1 MHDKPKARL
10 ASAHLILDRVP
21 RLYVV
26 TVLILC
32 FGVIPRCRAIDS
44 DNLIAQLTHTSWT
57 ASDGIPGTVR
67 AIAQTPDGYLWLGT
81 EAGLYR
87 FDGLHFLAWEPTGG
101 ERMPSSSVLALCV
114 SHDGSLWIGFTTG
127 VISRLSEG
135 QLKNFIPASGSPRG
149 KILSI
154 AEDSNGAIWA
164 AGQYAFGK
172 IENGEWQRMGAN
184 EGYLAPAAQYVLVD
198 RSGNVWVATDGYD
211 FALRTRETCIWRVC
225 EIDDK
230 VRRNAVLTLSKGA
243 NRFRTTRV
251 PVGFVPQMGEAPDG
265 SIWVADASNLSF
277 IRISS
282 ETGQI
287 SIVQKWL
294 YWPFCVLFDR
304 NNAVWIGLDRNGL
317 RRLNDFRNPEIPLTD
332 RFMHRE
338 GLSGDTVYSGLQDR
352 EGNIWFG
359 TDGGLDRFTNSK
371 VTWFSPPRNLSHGQ
385 LLGLTS
391 TADGSVWMFEY
402 SQGGVHRYLEG
413 RSTTSR
419 LPGNGTQSSI
429 LSFYAENSRT
439 IWVGGEFGLG
449 ELLDGH
455 LSLVTIPGTLPG
467 TVEAIN
473 KATDGS
479 LWISMWGTD
488 SIERPM
494 RLKDGLWTDF
504 RKIFALPNY
513 RCRVVQHDS
522 AGLMWLGYEDGEV
535 AVYENDTFKTYSA
548 KDGLIGGQVNT
559 IFEDSKKRIWVGG
572 DGGLS
577 RFDDG
582 HFETLTMKNGLPGH
596 SVSGVLED
604 DDGFFWLAGS
614 MGILRTDSRELNK
627 AIESG
632 SYIMQ
637 GTFLDARDGL
647 HSMPRQREPF
657 PVVTRTPDG
666 WLWFSTVD
674 GLATLDPL
682 HLLRNLAI
690 PPVKIEEISAD
701 GKSFSSTT
709 EVKITLRP
717 NTKTL
722 QFRYTALSL
731 TAPERVR
738 FRYKLEGFDPDW
750 RGPVTTREITYTN
763 LPPRNYRFWVI
774 ACNNDGV
781 WNEQGAAVDF
791 VIPPTFTQ
799 TSTFKLLCLAAL
811 VCSFWLVFRFRMT
824 QLTQQLRARMYARAS
839 EREQIARD
847 LHDTFF
853 QSIQGL
859 LLRFNTAASRLDI
872 DHPVR
877 RVFDEALKQSDQVM
891 AEGRELLVHLHAAS
905 SKANDLP
912 ATLADYGEQLR
923 KVRSVDFKVAVNGD
937 IRPLHPVILE
947 ELSRIGNE
955 ALGNAFRHSM
965 ARSIEAELSYE
976 AKELR
981 MRIRDNGSGIDGS
994 IIEEGRR
1001 EGHLGLVSMRERAKN
1016 IGAKLDLWSRPKG
1029 GTEIELRIPA
1039 NLAYESGAKG
1049 KPRRRFWRKAA
1060 S

>member
-1 MHDKPKARL
+1 M
-10 ASAHLILDRVP
+10 
-21 RLYVV
+21 
-26 TVLILC
+26 TVLTLC
-32 FGVIPRCRAIDS
+32 FGTIPRCRAIDS
-44 DNLIAQLTHTSWT
+44 DDLITQLTHTSWT

-101 ERMPSSSVLALCV
+101 ERMPTSSVLALCV

-135 QLKNFIPASGSPRG
+135 QLKNFIPAPGSPRG

-198 RSGNVWVATDGYD
+198 RGGNVWVATDGYD
-211 FALRTRETCIWRVC
+211 FAL
-225 EIDDK
+225 IDDK

-243 NRFRTTRV
+243 NRFRTTHV
-251 PVGFVPQMGEAPDG
+251 PIGFVPQMGEAPDG

-282 ETGQI
+282 ETGKI

-317 RRLNDFRNPEIPLTD
+317 RRLNDFRNTEIPLTD

-359 TDGGLDRFTNSK
+359 TEGGLDRFTNSK
-371 VTWFSPPRNLSHGQ
+371 VTTFSPPRNLTHAQ
-385 LLGLTS
+385 LLGLSS

-402 SQGGVHRYLEG
+402 SQGGIHRYLG
-413 RSTTSR
+413 ARFTTSR
-419 LPGNGTQSSI
+419 LPRSVTQSI

-449 ELLDGH
+449 KLLDGH
-455 LSLVTIPGTLPG
+455 LSLVPIQGLPG
-467 TVEAIN
+467 SVEAIS

-504 RKIFALPNY
+504 RNLFALPNY
-513 RCRVVQHDS
+513 RCRIIQHDS

-535 AVYENDTFKTYSA
+535 AVYENGIFKTYTT
-548 KDGLIGGQVNT
+548 KDGLLGGQVNT
-559 IFEDSKKRIWVGG
+559 IFEDSKKRIWVGS
-572 DGGLS
+572 DGGLN

-614 MGILRTDSRELNK
+614 MGILRIDSRELNK
-627 AIESG
+627 VMEARL
-632 SYIMQ
+632 YILQ
-637 GTFLDARDGL
+637 GTLLDARDGL

-666 WLWFSTVD
+666 RLWFSTAD
-674 GLATLDPL
+674 GLVTLDPL
-682 HLLRNLAI
+682 HLHRNLTI
-690 PPVKIEEISAD
+690 PPVKIVEMNAD
-701 GKSFSSTT
+701 GRSFSNMTD
-709 EVKITLRP
+709 VKITLRP
-717 NTKTL
+717 YTKTL

-738 FRYKLEGFDPDW
+738 FRYKLDGFDPDW

-763 LPPRNYRFWVI
+763 LPPRNYRFSVI

-781 WNEQGAAVDF
+781 WNEQGTTVAF
-791 VIPPTFTQ
+791 LIPPTFTQ
-799 TSTFKLLCLAAL
+799 TSTFKLLCLAAF
-811 VCSFWLVFRFRMT
+811 VCSLWLVFRFRMT
-824 QLTQQLRARMYARAS
+824 QLTRQLRARMYARAA

-859 LLRFNTAASRLDI
+859 LLRFNTGASRLDMG
-872 DHPVR
+872 HPVR
-877 RVFDEALKQSDQVM
+877 RMFDEALKQSDQVM
-891 AEGRELLVHLHAAS
+891 AEGRELLVHLHAVS
-905 SKANDLP
+905 SKANNLP
-912 ATLADYGEQLR
+912 ATLADCAEQLQ
-923 KVRSVDFKVAVNGD
+923 KVRSVEFKMAVNGN
-937 IRPLHPVILE
+937 IRPLHPIIFE
-947 ELSRIGNE
+947 ELSRIGKE
-955 ALGNAFRHSM
+955 AIGNAFRHSM

-981 MRIRDNGSGIDGS
+981 MRIRDNGSGIDQS
-994 IIEEGRR
+994 IVEEGRR

-1016 IGAKLDLWSRPKG
+1016 IGAQLDLWSRPKA

-1049 KPRRRFWRKAA
+1049 NPRRFWRKAA